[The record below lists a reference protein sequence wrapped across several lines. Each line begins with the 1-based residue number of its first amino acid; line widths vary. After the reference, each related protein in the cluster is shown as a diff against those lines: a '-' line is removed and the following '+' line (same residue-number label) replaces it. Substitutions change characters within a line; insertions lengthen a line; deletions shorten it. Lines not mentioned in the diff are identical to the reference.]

1 VDNQE
6 VLAAKNSMQGWLS
19 LFRYLIEAEE
29 RGDTRAPNP
38 GLTEFAARARTS
50 AFTTPLRDHTK
61 RAHKDGEEAS
71 ESSHT
76 RGGKSPDFTALQDAI
91 MGVQGELGVR
101 PMRAEYCTVHGGLKS
116 LSEELVALEG
126 TVSDRI
132 DAVNIGAVRL
142 EASLAAARSAEVKL
156 WMEQTQGMGGGQGGA
171 LDPGG
176 NGGPQGAVRL
186 PGGSLHPNDQF
197 RH

>member
-1 VDNQE
+1 
-6 VLAAKNSMQGWLS
+6 M
-19 LFRYLIEAEE
+19 
-29 RGDTRAPNP
+29 
-38 GLTEFAARARTS
+38 
-50 AFTTPLRDHTK
+50 
-61 RAHKDGEEAS
+61 
-71 ESSHT
+71 
-76 RGGKSPDFTALQDAI
+76 
-91 MGVQGELGVR
+91 
-101 PMRAEYCTVHGGLKS
+101 VHGGLKS

-132 DAVNIGAVRL
+132 DALNIGAIRL

-156 WMEQTQGMGGGQGGA
+156 WMEQTPGWGGGRGGA
-171 LDPGG
+171 PDPGR